1 MIQTLYLRNMN
12 NIAYQYVVELGCT
25 VQTTRLLLLHGFVNM
40 RRGPG
45 IVALDRKIASN
56 DQYTCISQQWNESK
70 LTELNERIDD
80 FSRALRSFAVR
91 HQRDIRRNP
100 QFRHAF
106 QRMCANMM
114 VDPLAGHPA
123 SVDAG
128 GRLGPVANLWS
139 QFTGLDDWQYE
150 LGVQIVDVCIST
162 RPQNGGIISMDALI
176 DGVMRLRQCNSTH
189 SQSSSEN
196 VEWKISEEDIE
207 RSIQVLDP
215 LGCGYEVFDLLGTKM
230 VRTVARELSSDTMHI
245 LNVLSSQNMA
255 PRDCLGITYI
265 TPYVLASCSENDAVS
280 NENTLWS
287 PERAKQALDDMLLN
301 DGTLWLDIIPTD
313 VIDKP
318 EQNRQRYYAFSLFS
332 GDSSSEF
339 FASGASN

>member
-1 MIQTLYLRNMN
+1 MQTIYVRDMN
-12 NIAYQYVVELGCT
+12 NSACQCVVELGCT
-25 VQTTRLLLLHGFVNM
+25 VRTTQPLLLHGFENM

-56 DQYTCISQQWNESK
+56 DQYTSISQQRNELK
-70 LTELNERIDD
+70 LAELNKRIDD
-80 FSRALRSFAVR
+80 FSSALRSFAVR

-114 VDPLAGHPA
+114 VDPLAGHPT
-123 SVDAG
+123 SFDAG
-128 GRLGPVANLWS
+128 GRLGHVVNLWS

-176 DGVMRLRQCNSTH
+176 DGVMRLRQCNSTL
-189 SQSSSEN
+189 SLSSSEN
-196 VEWKISEEDIE
+196 VEWKINEEDIE
-207 RSIQVLDP
+207 RSIQVLKP
-215 LGCGYEVFDLLGTKM
+215 LGCGYEVFDLLGAKM
-230 VRTVARELSSDTMHI
+230 IRTMARELSSDTMHI
-245 LNVLSSQNMA
+245 LNVLSSQNVV
-255 PRDCLGITYI
+255 PRDCLGNTYI
-265 TPYVLASCSENDAVS
+265 TPGALASCYGNDDVL
-280 NENTLWS
+280 NENSHWS

-313 VIDKP
+313 VNEKP

-332 GDSSSEF
+332 GEPNSEF
-339 FASGASN
+339 FASNGTSS